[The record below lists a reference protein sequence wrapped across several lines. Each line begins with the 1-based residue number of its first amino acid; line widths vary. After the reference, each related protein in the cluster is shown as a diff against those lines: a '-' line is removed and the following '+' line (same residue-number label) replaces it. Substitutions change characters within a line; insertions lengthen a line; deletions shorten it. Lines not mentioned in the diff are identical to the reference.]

1 MTAISILRTVGC
13 IVLCLAAG
21 WIGSL
26 STRDAIPEWYSGL
39 IKPTY
44 NPPSWAFGV
53 VWPILY
59 VLMGIALGMVL
70 SKGFDRREVR
80 IAALVFAIQLAL
92 NASWS
97 PIFFGLRRIDLA
109 MVNLVLLWAAIIA
122 TMVLFSKV
130 SRISAVMLVPYLL
143 WVSFAAYLNAAFW
156 IRNP

>member
-1 MTAISILRTVGC
+1 MTAVSVLRAVGC
-13 IVLCLAAG
+13 VVLCLAAG

-26 STRDAIPEWYSGL
+26 STRDAIPQWYSAL
-39 IKPTY
+39 NKPALC
-44 NPPSWAFGV
+44 PPSWAFGV

-59 VLMGIALGMVL
+59 VLMGIAVAMILGEGL
-70 SKGFDRREVR
+70 GRREVR
-80 IAALVFAIQLAL
+80 TAAIAFVIQLAL

-109 MVNLVLLWAAIIA
+109 MVNLVLLWVAIVA
-122 TMVLFSKV
+122 TIILFSKV
-130 SRISAVMLVPYLL
+130 SRIPAMLLAPYLL